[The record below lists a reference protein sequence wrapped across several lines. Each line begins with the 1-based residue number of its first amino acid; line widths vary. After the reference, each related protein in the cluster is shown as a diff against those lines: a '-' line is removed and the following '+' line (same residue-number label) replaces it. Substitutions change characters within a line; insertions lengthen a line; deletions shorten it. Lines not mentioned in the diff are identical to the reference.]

1 MALCVTIV
9 FLNGKY
15 SNATYT
21 SKTWLE
27 LKKQMFNRNPG
38 TLDKTEKLQ
47 IKWKKTAVAS
57 LMMSL
62 PVGGLFFQYSGSS
75 NPLTDTQMTN

>member
-1 MALCVTIV
+1 
-9 FLNGKY
+9 
-15 SNATYT
+15 
-21 SKTWLE
+21 
-27 LKKQMFNRNPG
+27 MFNRNPG